1 MSMTREQRA
10 RYYGDQVGREQPPGR
25 RLSPGSHERG
35 EWQKG
40 ELRSVLDRQGLSDLY
55 AIAEDALIERVL
67 KQSRKMHSENYRQAY
82 GSSTTRKPSSRRL
95 SGWSNAEYAGHLRS
109 LDRFTEDEIY
119 EKAYRARRDQVKQP
133 NPLSGPRKDAR
144 DHAIAQAVETA
155 RRAGVD
161 CSVWMDG
168 QGRFH
173 VEPSI
178 KAPWKSTIAVAHA
191 PKGHLSYK
199 SYGGKARRDPS
210 RDFPK
215 ADVFY
220 DAMIG
225 YSTHGKG
232 SLRLERGAIGNAL
245 WHLPNKSPWVIYWNG
260 PGARLLFGSNK
271 PGSQLSPI
279 LHPTAD
285 GEYRTLKEATA
296 AVNRFWKAKS

>member
-10 RYYGDQVGREQPPGR
+10 QYYGDQVGRKQPSGR
-25 RLSPGSHERG
+25 RLSPGSHERV

-40 ELRSVLDRQGLSDLY
+40 ELRSVLDRLGLSDLY
-55 AIAEDALIERVL
+55 AIAEDALIERAL
-67 KQSRKMHSENYRQAY
+67 KQSHKMHSENYRRAY
-82 GSSTTRKPSSRRL
+82 GSTTTRKPSSRRL
-95 SGWSNAEYAGHLRS
+95 SGESNAEYAGRLRS

-119 EKAYRARRDQVKQP
+119 GKAYRARRDPSKRFGELP
-133 NPLSGPRKDAR
+133 SEAEHLAR
-144 DHAIAQAVETA
+144 GGRPTKRSSFSDKEITA
-155 RRAGVD
+155 
-161 CSVWMDG
+161 
-168 QGRFH
+168 
-173 VEPSI
+173 
-178 KAPWKSTIAVAHA
+178 
-191 PKGHLSYK
+191 
-199 SYGGKARRDPS
+199 ARS
-210 RDFPK
+210 H
-215 ADVFY
+215 
-220 DAMIG
+220 
-225 YSTHGKG
+225 STHGKG